1 MRSITIVAAVAFSLG
16 QIGSASAQTEAAA
29 EVAAPQGARPAAL
42 LVPRVRPPVSIQ
54 AAQAAQGV
62 V

>member
-1 MRSITIVAAVAFSLG
+1 VLQLRA
-16 QIGSASAQTEAAA
+16 EAAA
-29 EVAAPQGARPAAL
+29 EVAVPEGRRPEAL

-62 V
+62 VWPL